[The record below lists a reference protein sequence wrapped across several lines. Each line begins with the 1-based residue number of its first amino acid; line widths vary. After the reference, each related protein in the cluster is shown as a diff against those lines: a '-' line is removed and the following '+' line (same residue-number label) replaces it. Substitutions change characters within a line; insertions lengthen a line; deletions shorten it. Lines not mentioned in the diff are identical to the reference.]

1 MPVHIYFLL
10 YQLRSPESNNSVV
23 ATNTPSAQI
32 LASNTVLQQKYQGS
46 MEKWLIL
53 GLRRYV
59 CEMSLE
65 HLGAPENKEV
75 LKTTTV
81 TTTTKSTIG
90 VYRRDTGANEELAQ
104 ASAGTI

>member
-1 MPVHIYFLL
+1 
-10 YQLRSPESNNSVV
+10 
-23 ATNTPSAQI
+23 
-32 LASNTVLQQKYQGS
+32 
-46 MEKWLIL
+46 
-53 GLRRYV
+53 
-59 CEMSLE
+59 MSLE